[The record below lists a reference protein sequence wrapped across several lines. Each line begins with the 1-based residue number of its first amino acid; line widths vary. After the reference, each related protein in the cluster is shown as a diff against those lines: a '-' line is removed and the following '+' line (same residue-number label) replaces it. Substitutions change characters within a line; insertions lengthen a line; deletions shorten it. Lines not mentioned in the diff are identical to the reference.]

1 MVKKLWILLVIAMLA
16 IPFVTSAAPASQ
28 AGTTGAVDT
37 ARQQQSQLP
46 ASAR

>member
-1 MVKKLWILLVIAMLA
+1 MVKKLWILLVIVMLA

-28 AGTTGAVDT
+28 GGRP
-37 ARQQQSQLP
+37 RQQQSQLP